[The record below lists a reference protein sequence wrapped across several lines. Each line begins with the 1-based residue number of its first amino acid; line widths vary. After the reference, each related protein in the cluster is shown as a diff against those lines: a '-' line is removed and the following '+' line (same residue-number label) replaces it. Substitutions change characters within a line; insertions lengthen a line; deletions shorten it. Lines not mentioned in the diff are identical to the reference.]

1 MLHVHWIS
9 GDMSDLGP
17 LENYNYLWDDV
28 WLIRERENEATSE
41 WAKAPSGSELSS
53 DEDQ

>member
-1 MLHVHWIS
+1 MV
-9 GDMSDLGP
+9 MRDLDS

-28 WLIRERENEATSE
+28 WLIRERENEIT
-41 WAKAPSGSELSS
+41 SGSEPPS

>member
-1 MLHVHWIS
+1 MV
-9 GDMSDLGP
+9 MADLDP

-28 WLIRERENEATSE
+28 WLIREKENEITSE
-41 WAKAPSGSELSS
+41 WPKGPSGSELPS

>member
-1 MLHVHWIS
+1 
-9 GDMSDLGP
+9 MSDLDP

-28 WLIRERENEATSE
+28 WMIRERENGKATSE